1 MSGGREGDEACSIV
15 ASAAE
20 IEAAIEKCVRLFY
33 AKAHAD
39 PLLEPVMTAA
49 IADFERHVATVCAF
63 WSRALLATERYQGK
77 AYPAHVG
84 LPIRPEH
91 FERWLD
97 LFAEA
102 ARAELPAAQA
112 SVAIDKAEH
121 MAKSFMAGLF
131 PLETPQIRSGR
142 GGPVHE
148 LPASAG
154 TQQVRAPRS

>member
-1 MSGGREGDEACSIV
+1 
-15 ASAAE
+15 
-20 IEAAIEKCVRLFY
+20 VRLFY

-39 PLLEPVMTAA
+39 PLLGPVMTAA
-49 IADFERHVATVCAF
+49 IADFERHVATICDF
-63 WSRALLATERYQGK
+63 WSRALLGTERYQGR

-102 ARAELPAAQA
+102 ARSELPAQQA
-112 SVAIDKAEH
+112 AVAIDKAQH

-131 PLETPQIRSGR
+131 PLETPRMQAHRARLVYEWPEAQAAATSPR
-142 GGPVHE
+142 GK
-148 LPASAG
+148 
-154 TQQVRAPRS
+154 